1 MKTLKIV
8 SRKSPLA
15 RIQALIVAEQISQSF
30 PDIKIKHIYKKTLG
44 DEDLNTPLNKMSDIG
59 VFTNDI
65 RNDLINK
72 VADIAVHSWKD
83 LPVDLGE
90 GTEIVGTL
98 DRADMRDMIFLK
110 KESIGKKDLT
120 ILSSSPRR
128 EKNLTSF
135 LPSAL
140 PFKTHIK
147 FKDIRGNIHTRL
159 TKLIEGNKIEV
170 TNICRK
176 HGFDGEISK
185 ITGKAWLVDPI
196 LTSKWEVQFI
206 WPFTLDYWVIDLEE
220 NYNYAVIGEPD
231 KENFWILSR
240 KPIME
245 KGLLTKIIE
254 KTKMKG
260 YDLSNLILMPQDQR
274 YSTCL
279 TRWIKEDS
287 EQNSDRPC

>member
-1 MKTLKIV
+1 MKKF
-8 SRKSPLA
+8 
-15 RIQALIVAEQISQSF
+15 ISIIILF
-30 PDIKIKHIYKKTLG
+30 
-44 DEDLNTPLNKMSDIG
+44 
-59 VFTNDI
+59 VV
-65 RNDLINK
+65 LINAL
-72 VADIAVHSWKD
+72 VI
-83 LPVDLGE
+83 
-90 GTEIVGTL
+90 
-98 DRADMRDMIFLK
+98 
-110 KESIGKKDLT
+110 
-120 ILSSSPRR
+120 SSLFA
-128 EKNLTSF
+128 EENKNLKVVSN
-135 LPSAL
+135 LDL
-140 PFKTHIK
+140 RK
-147 FKDIRGNIHTRL
+147 FQGVWYEIAHNPWFPEDNCFAMIAHY
-159 TKLIEGNKIEV
+159 KLIEDNKIEV

-260 YDLSNLILMPQDQR
+260 YDLSNLILMPQDRR

-287 EQNSDRPC
+287 EQNNNRPC

>member
-1 MKTLKIV
+1 MKKFISILIIFTFLINPLVISFAIADENKSLKVV
-8 SRKSPLA
+8 SNL
-15 RIQALIVAEQISQSF
+15 
-30 PDIKIKHIYKKTLG
+30 
-44 DEDLNTPLNKMSDIG
+44 DLNKFQG
-59 VFTNDI
+59 VWYE
-65 RNDLINK
+65 
-72 VADIAVHSWKD
+72 IAHNPWF
-83 LPVDLGE
+83 PE
-90 GTEIVGTL
+90 NNCF
-98 DRADMRDMIFLK
+98 AMI
-110 KESIGKKDLT
+110 
-120 ILSSSPRR
+120 
-128 EKNLTSF
+128 
-135 LPSAL
+135 A
-140 PFKTHIK
+140 HY
-147 FKDIRGNIHTRL
+147 
-159 TKLIEGNKIEV
+159 KLIEDNKIEV

-176 HGFDGEISK
+176 HGFDGDISK

-196 LTSKWEVQFI
+196 IKSKWEVQFI

-231 KENFWILSR
+231 KENIWILSR

-260 YDLSNLILMPQDQR
+260 YDLSNLILMPQDQS